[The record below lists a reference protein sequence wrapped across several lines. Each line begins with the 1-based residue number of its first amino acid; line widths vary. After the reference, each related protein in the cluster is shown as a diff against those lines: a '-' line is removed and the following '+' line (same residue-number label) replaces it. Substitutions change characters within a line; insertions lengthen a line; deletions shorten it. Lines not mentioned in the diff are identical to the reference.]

1 MIYANIES
9 EEERECLYDAMKA
22 SRNKN
27 WYRRLQIIALS
38 AEKHTV
44 KELSEMFKLCEATI
58 RSYINSYNQ
67 GGLGKLAPVKSPG
80 RPPKIAN
87 WTKEQWDKVLRQTP
101 DQYRKLNTQSRKWT
115 LERLR
120 LYLKE
125 YHQIDVSIVTVHNS
139 LQRTG
144 THITKKQAS

>member
-9 EEERECLYDAMKA
+9 EEERKRLYDAMKA
-22 SRNKN
+22 SKNKN

-58 RSYINSYNQ
+58 RSYIRSYNQ
-67 GGLGKLAPVKSPG
+67 GGLDKLAPVKPPG
-80 RPPKIAN
+80 RPPKMAD
-87 WTKEQWDKVLRQTP
+87 WTKEQWDKVLKHTP
-101 DQYRKLNTQSRKWT
+101 NQYEKLNTQSRRWT

-125 YHQIDVSIVTVHNS
+125 YHHIDVSIVTVHNS
-139 LQRTG
+139 LRKTG
-144 THITKKQAS
+144 TRIAEKRAS